1 MPFILLVA
9 FSALFVAGCAAFFS
23 IKGLIVLFSGSA
35 LAIGIMASSLEIG
48 KLVAA
53 SFLHAYWNIMSKLL
67 RLYLCL
73 AVFVLMCVTS
83 LGIFGFL
90 SGAYQVHSAAT
101 NSVETKIEALQNE
114 QATISRTIEENS
126 SRVKTLLE
134 IRAAQEERVKTAGNY
149 KAPRDAAYKAIGEA
163 NEEMA
168 KKEEAIVQNREKII
182 ELDKQISALK
192 ISLNDNTDIGSF
204 KFIAGA
210 LNTNVD
216 TAVKYFIFTLIAVF
230 DPLAV
235 ALVLCWNKLIE
246 TRASKKKE
254 EQEALQRMLSTPAIE
269 EDLKKKTSVKVE
281 LVETPAE
288 VNEEA
293 EAKVPETVSVVEPV
307 VEEHIVEATE
317 MVEAAEPEIV
327 PTIAIEPLVPKK
339 KEIPLDVVSN
349 VPVGDVISH
358 DPLES
363 DPQFMNLSEEEKK
376 AERARRSRTAGRNNS
391 VITNG

>member
-53 SFLHAYWNIMSKLL
+53 SFLHTYWGIMSKLL
-67 RLYLCL
+67 RLYLCV

-90 SGAYQVHSAAT
+90 SGAYQVHSATT
-101 NSVETKIEALQNE
+101 NTVETKIE
-114 QATISRTIEENS
+114 
-126 SRVKTLLE
+126 TLLHEKSSIDQSILEQSDRIKVLTE

-149 KAPRDAAYKAIGEA
+149 KAPRDAAYKAITDA
-163 NEEMA
+163 NEEIA
-168 KKEEAIVQNREKII
+168 KKEETISKYREKAVGIDQ
-182 ELDKQISALK
+182 EVSQLK

-246 TRASKKKE
+246 SRAIQKKLE
-254 EQEALQRMLSTPAIE
+254 EEAFQQTLVSLEDE
-269 EDLKKKTSVKVE
+269 EEVLKKKINVKVDPE
-281 LVETPAE
+281 IPSVEQGLEPTVPQ
-288 VNEEA
+288 VEEIKPVA
-293 EAKVPETVSVVEPV
+293 MPDTVEKESQPVPEILPPAV
-307 VEEHIVEATE
+307 
-317 MVEAAEPEIV
+317 
-327 PTIAIEPLVPKK
+327 KK
-339 KEIPLDVVSN
+339 KEIPLDLVSN
-349 VPVGDVISH
+349 TPVGTELLN
-358 DPLES
+358 DPLEN
-363 DPQFMNLSEEEKK
+363 DPRFMNLSDVEKS
-376 AERARRSRTAGRNNS
+376 AERVRRSRMAGKNNS

>member
-53 SFLHAYWNIMSKLL
+53 SFLHTYWNTMSRLL
-67 RLYLCL
+67 KLYLCL

-90 SGAYQVHSAAT
+90 SGAYQVHSAQ
-101 NSVETKIEALQNE
+101 NQSVDAKIEALVLEKSAVDQTILE
-114 QATISRTIEENS
+114 QSDRIKALT
-126 SRVKTLLE
+126 E
-134 IRAAQEERVKTAGNY
+134 IRLTQEERVKSAGNY
-149 KAPRDAAYKAIGEA
+149 KAPRDQAYKAIADA
-163 NEEMA
+163 NAEIA
-168 KKEEAIVQNREKII
+168 KKEEAIGKYRERVVGIDT
-182 ELDKQISALK
+182 EISQLK

-210 LNTNVD
+210 LNTEVD

-235 ALVLCWNKLIE
+235 ALVLCWNKLVE
-246 TRASKKKE
+246 TRAKKRE
-254 EQEALQRMLSTPAIE
+254 EESALVEKLLLAARE
-269 EDLKKKTSVKVE
+269 EPTEPEILKKKINVE
-281 LVETPAE
+281 IPAPLMEEVEEIPVSTDLV
-288 VNEEA
+288 
-293 EAKVPETVSVVEPV
+293 VPEQSKKPKPVKAPVAGVAVV
-307 VEEHIVEATE
+307 
-317 MVEAAEPEIV
+317 
-327 PTIAIEPLVPKK
+327 
-339 KEIPLDVVSN
+339 
-349 VPVGDVISH
+349 
-358 DPLES
+358 DPS
-363 DPQFMNLSEEEKK
+363 LSEEEQK
-376 AERARRSRTAGRNNS
+376 AERARINRILGKHDS

>member
-1 MPFILLVA
+1 MAFILLVA

-53 SFLHAYWNIMSKLL
+53 SFLHTYWSIMSKLL
-67 RLYLCL
+67 RLYLCV
-73 AVFVLMCVTS
+73 AVLVLMGVTS

-101 NSVETKIEALQNE
+101 NSVETRIEAFQSE
-114 QATISRTIEENS
+114 QATINKTIEENS
-126 SRVKTLLE
+126 NRVKTLLE
-134 IRAAQEERVKTAGNY
+134 IRTAQEERIKTAGNY
-149 KAPRDAAYKAIGEA
+149 KAPRDAAYKAITEA
-163 NEEMA
+163 NEEMS
-168 KKEEAIVQNREKII
+168 KKEEALVQNREKII
-182 ELDKQISALK
+182 ELDKQISVLK

-246 TRASKKKE
+246 TRALKRKE
-254 EQEALQRMLSTPAIE
+254 EEASLEKLLKESLTVE
-269 EDLKKKTSVKVE
+269 EEPLKKKTIGNIELPVVAEEAQSIQPIESIIVE
-281 LVETPAE
+281 PVLK
-288 VNEEA
+288 EA
-293 EAKVPETVSVVEPV
+293 EAE
-307 VEEHIVEATE
+307 
-317 MVEAAEPEIV
+317 
-327 PTIAIEPLVPKK
+327 TIAIEPPKAKK

-349 VPVGDVISH
+349 MPVGDTLASES
-358 DPLES
+358 LENDAKFKS
-363 DPQFMNLSEEEKK
+363 LTEEEKK
-376 AERARRSRTAGRNNS
+376 EEMARRRRTAGRNDS